1 MWLELILPA
10 QTLYICQKG
19 FITSDFKNVET
30 EGLGD
35 YSSFFFF
42 FLILENG
49 PREQKWYTYFLYLT
63 H

>member
-42 FLILENG
+42 FSFWKMGLEN
-49 PREQKWYTYFLYLT
+49 KNDILIFST
-63 H
+63 